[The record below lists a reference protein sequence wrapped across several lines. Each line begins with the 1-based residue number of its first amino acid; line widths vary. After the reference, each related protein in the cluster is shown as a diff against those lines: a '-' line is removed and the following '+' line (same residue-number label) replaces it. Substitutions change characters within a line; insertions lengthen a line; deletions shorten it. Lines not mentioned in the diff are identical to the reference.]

1 MIIRIFAAT
10 ESATL
15 PIWTANQGGS
25 FAFMGTLRLYT
36 KQVLSISEQIELL
49 KSRDLNI
56 ADSSKAAKYLGE
68 VNYFRFVQYL
78 RPMEADKSTHQ
89 FKPNSR
95 FEDTVALFLEE
106 VASCLLFIF
115 IAMIFKESGC
125 VRLFPFSEYVAFG

>member
-1 MIIRIFAAT
+1 
-10 ESATL
+10 
-15 PIWTANQGGS
+15 
-25 FAFMGTLRLYT
+25 MGTLRLYT

-56 ADSSKAAKYLGE
+56 ADSSRAAKFLGE

-95 FEDTVALFLEE
+95 FEDAVALFLEK
-106 VASCLLFIF
+106 VASCLLFIS
-115 IAMIFKESGC
+115 MIFKESGC

>member
-1 MIIRIFAAT
+1 MYLLASRK
-10 ESATL
+10 
-15 PIWTANQGGS
+15 
-25 FAFMGTLRLYT
+25 RL
-36 KQVLSISEQIELL
+36 QQIELL

-56 ADSSKAAKYLGE
+56 ADLSKAAKFLGE

-95 FEDTVALFLEE
+95 FEDAVALFLEE
-106 VASCLLFIF
+106 VASSLLFIF

-125 VRLFPFSEYVAFG
+125 VRLFPFSENVAFG